1 MTKFETL
8 QAKQRLFS
16 LATFGD
22 TTLDRLTRNLN
33 HIKSEL
39 HEINEQPSDIEEWA
53 DLLLIAI
60 DSFWRTGGIPFR
72 IYNRELKEI
81 ARYYQNIRTIAEHIE
96 RIEQAIELPDVY
108 DMLIRMTVAA
118 AYANGHEPHQ
128 LHDAALAKVEKNRRR
143 VWTPIEQLAPGEP
156 QQHKKKDS

>member
-16 LATFGD
+16 LATFGN

-39 HEINEQPSDIEEWA
+39 LEINEQPSNIEEWA

-60 DSFWRTGGIPFR
+60 DSFWRTGGIALR

-81 ARYYQNIRTIAEHIE
+81 ASYYRDTLAIAEHIDH
-96 RIEQAIELPDVY
+96 ISQAIEMPEVY

-128 LHDAALAKVEKNRRR
+128 LHDAALAKIEKNRRR
-143 VWTPIEQLAPGEP
+143 AWTPIEQLAPGEP
-156 QQHKKKDS
+156 QQHKDLK